1 MHSVINS
8 PELKQEDK
16 TFWIKQRPQVFSLT
30 FMCLYGGGFLSFF
43 LSSWSCRSSFSACSS
58 RNRTAASS
66 KAEEGNQKSQ
76 NVVITMKNSKWL
88 SISVSVKE
96 ATLLNPLGTFL
107 VGGINTF
114 PHLFFAVGV
123 HIHIREDPGLVGPQV
138 VVGAKK
144 VNGKLPD
151 IVSHPLDVLW
161 DSFGMAD
168 LCWPPPL
175 QSRRRKNTEGKDLSK
190 SLQICVCVG
199 CFETLDKSCE
209 TETVS

>member
-1 MHSVINS
+1 M
-8 PELKQEDK
+8 
-16 TFWIKQRPQVFSLT
+16 
-30 FMCLYGGGFLSFF
+30 
-43 LSSWSCRSSFSACSS
+43 
-58 RNRTAASS
+58 
-66 KAEEGNQKSQ
+66 
-76 NVVITMKNSKWL
+76 
-88 SISVSVKE
+88 
-96 ATLLNPLGTFL
+96 LNPLGTFL

-151 IVSHPLDVLW
+151 IVPHPLDVLW

-175 QSRRRKNTEGKDLSK
+175 QNRRRKNTEGKDRKDLCRFVSVLDVLKRWASLVKLKLFNRPNYLS
-190 SLQICVCVG
+190 SPHDLSVA
-199 CFETLDKSCE
+199 
-209 TETVS
+209 